1 MAITHQLQ
9 DEFPDSVAAI
19 ERLTKTN
26 YAFERLAA
34 AYDEVNREIW
44 RIESQEKVTPDE
56 VLETLKKRRILL
68 KDDIAVHLARE
79 QGRP

>member
-9 DEFPDSVAAI
+9 DEFPGSAATI
-19 ERLTKTN
+19 ERLKRTN

-79 QGRP
+79 QGGP

>member
-9 DEFPDSVAAI
+9 DEFPGSAATI
-19 ERLTKTN
+19 ERLAKTN

-44 RIESQEKVTPDE
+44 RIETQEKVTPDE
-56 VLETLKKRRILL
+56 VLETLKKRRALL

-79 QGRP
+79 EGRL